1 MTPKGLNRIF
11 ATVTDLP
18 SMPAS
23 GIRMLNLLE
32 NPEAS
37 MDAIEDILR
46 HDPGLT
52 TNVLRLANS
61 AYFGIPTRVGSPRQ
75 AVILLGLRRL
85 VQLVIASC
93 VSAVM
98 GRPVPGYDLTA
109 GDLWRHSIAVAIAS
123 EALVKNNRGGG
134 VEDVFTAALLHD
146 AGKIVL
152 GRFVQEELPDIKR
165 ITADGVPL
173 VLAENM
179 VLGTDHAA
187 IGATLLE
194 AWAFPRDVVRAARW
208 HHDPEAADGRSILVD
223 IVHLA
228 DLMCRKN
235 AGPQHLDQPPE
246 ELSPAVVSRLGI
258 AEDQLEAV
266 TGKVADWV
274 DELSDALTFN

>member
-1 MTPKGLNRIF
+1 MTPKGLQRIF
-11 ATVTDLP
+11 ATVSDLP

-23 GIRMLNLLE
+23 GTRMLKLLE

-52 TNVLRLANS
+52 ANVLKLANS
-61 AYFGIPTRVGSPRQ
+61 AYFGIPTKIGSPRQ

-93 VSAVM
+93 VSAIM
-98 GRPVPGYDLTA
+98 GRPVAGCDMTA
-109 GDLWRHSIAVAIAS
+109 GDLWRHSIAVAIAA
-123 EALVKNNRGGG
+123 EALVKNKRGGG

-165 ITADGVPL
+165 ITAGGVPL

-179 VLGTDHAA
+179 VLGTDHAV
-187 IGATLLE
+187 IGAKLLE
-194 AWAFPRDVVRAARW
+194 SWALPPDVVRAVRW
-208 HHDPEAADGRSILVD
+208 HHDPEAADGPSIIVD

-228 DLMCRKN
+228 DRMCRKN
-235 AGPQHLDQPPE
+235 AGGRNLDPTPE

-258 AEDQLEAV
+258 AENQLEAV

>member
-1 MTPKGLNRIF
+1 MTPKGIQRIL

-23 GIRMLNLLE
+23 GIRMLKLLE

-37 MDAIEDILR
+37 VDAIEDILR
-46 HDPGLT
+46 QDPGLT
-52 TNVLRLANS
+52 ATVLKLANS
-61 AYFGIPTRVGSPRQ
+61 AYFGIPTKVGSPRQ

-109 GDLWRHSIAVAIAS
+109 GDLWRHSIAVAIAA
-123 EALVKNNRGGG
+123 EALVKNKPGGG
-134 VEDVFTAALLHD
+134 LEDVFTAALLHD

-165 ITADGVPL
+165 ITAGGVPL

-179 VLGTDHAA
+179 VLGTDHAV

-194 AWAFPRDVVRAARW
+194 SWAFPPDVVRAARW
-208 HHDPEAADGRSILVD
+208 HHEPEAADGRPILVD

-228 DLMCRKN
+228 DRMCQKN
-235 AGPQHLDQPPE
+235 AGGRYLGTTTE
-246 ELSPAVVSRLGI
+246 ELSPTVLYRLGLS
-258 AEDQLEAV
+258 EKQLEAV
-266 TGKVADWV
+266 TGKVSDWV
-274 DELSDALTFN
+274 EELSDALTFN

>member
-1 MTPKGLNRIF
+1 MTPKGLQRIF
-11 ATVTDLP
+11 ATITDLP

-37 MDAIEDILR
+37 VDAIEDILR

-52 TNVLRLANS
+52 ANVLKLANS

-93 VSAVM
+93 VSAIM

-109 GDLWRHSIAVAIAS
+109 GDLWRHSIAVAIAA
-123 EALVKNNRGGG
+123 EALVKKKRGGG

-152 GRFVQEELPDIKR
+152 GRFVQEELPDIQR
-165 ITADGVPL
+165 IRACGMPL

-179 VLGTDHAA
+179 VLGTDHAQ
-187 IGATLLE
+187 IGAKILE
-194 AWAFPRDVVRAARW
+194 AWAFPPDVVRAVRW
-208 HHDPEAADGRSILVD
+208 HHDPEAADGSRNLID

-235 AGPQHLDQPPE
+235 AGADPLDEAQG
-246 ELSPAVVSRLGI
+246 ELSPAVLSRLGI
-258 AEDQLEAV
+258 SQDQLAAV

>member
-1 MTPKGLNRIF
+1 MTSKGLQQIF
-11 ATVTDLP
+11 ATVTELP

-23 GIRMLNLLE
+23 GIRMLKLLE

-37 MDAIEDILR
+37 VDEIEDILR
-46 HDPGLT
+46 QDPGLT
-52 TNVLRLANS
+52 ANILKLANS

-93 VSAVM
+93 VSAIM

-109 GDLWRHSIAVAIAS
+109 GDLWRHSIAVAIAA
-123 EALVKNNRGGG
+123 EALVKNKRVGG

-165 ITADGVPL
+165 ITAGGAPL

-179 VLGTDHAA
+179 VLGIDHAQ
-187 IGATLLE
+187 IGAKILE
-194 AWAFPRDVVRAARW
+194 AWAFPIDVVRAVRW
-208 HHDPEAADGRSILVD
+208 HHDPEAADGSQILID

-235 AGPQHLDQPPE
+235 ADVGHLDVAHG

-258 AEDQLEAV
+258 AENQLEAV
-266 TGKVADWV
+266 MGKVADWV
-274 DELSDALTFN
+274 DELSDVLTFN

>member
-1 MTPKGLNRIF
+1 MTSKGVQQIF
-11 ATVTDLP
+11 ATVTELP

-23 GIRMLNLLE
+23 GIRMLKLLE

-37 MDAIEDILR
+37 VDEIEDILR
-46 HDPGLT
+46 QDPGLT
-52 TNVLRLANS
+52 ANVLKLANS

-109 GDLWRHSIAVAIAS
+109 GDLWRHSIAVAIAA
-123 EALVKNNRGGG
+123 EALVKNKRVGG

-165 ITADGVPL
+165 ITAGGAPL

-179 VLGTDHAA
+179 VLGTDHAQ
-187 IGATLLE
+187 IGAKIME
-194 AWAFPRDVVRAARW
+194 AWAFPIDVVRAVRW
-208 HHDPEAADGRSILVD
+208 HHDPEAADGSQILID

-235 AGPQHLDQPPE
+235 AGIGHLDE
-246 ELSPAVVSRLGI
+246 AHGELSPAVVRRLGI
-258 AEDQLEAV
+258 AENQLEAV
-266 TGKVADWV
+266 MGKVADWV
-274 DELSDALTFN
+274 DELSDVLTFN

>member
-1 MTPKGLNRIF
+1 MTIKAVQRIF
-11 ATVTDLP
+11 DTLTDLP

-37 MDAIEDILR
+37 VDAIEEILR
-46 HDPGLT
+46 QDPGLT
-52 TNVLRLANS
+52 ANVLKLANS
-61 AYFGIPTRVGSPRQ
+61 AYFGIPTKVGSPRQ

-93 VSAVM
+93 VSAIM

-109 GDLWRHSIAVAIAS
+109 GDLWRHSIAVAIAA
-123 EALVKNNRGGG
+123 EALVKNKRGGG

-146 AGKIVL
+146 TGKIVL
-152 GRFVQEELPDIKR
+152 GRFVQEELADIKR
-165 ITADGVPL
+165 ITAGGVPL

-187 IGATLLE
+187 IGAKLLE
-194 AWAFPRDVVRAARW
+194 AWAFPPDVVRAARW
-208 HHDPEAADGRSILVD
+208 HHDPEAADGPPLLVD
-223 IVHLA
+223 VVHLA
-228 DLMCRKN
+228 NRMCRKN
-235 AGPQHLDQPPE
+235 AGGQSPDAAPE
-246 ELSPAVVSRLGI
+246 ELSAAVVSRLGI
-258 AEDQLEAV
+258 AEDQLAAV
-266 TGKVADWV
+266 TAKVADWV

>member
-1 MTPKGLNRIF
+1 MTPKGLQRILT
-11 ATVTDLP
+11 TVTDMP
-18 SMPAS
+18 SMPSS
-23 GIRMLNLLE
+23 GTRMLNLLE

-37 MDAIEDILR
+37 VDAIEDILR

-52 TNVLRLANS
+52 ANVLKLANS
-61 AYFGIPTRVGSPRQ
+61 AYFGIPTKVGSPRQ

-93 VSAVM
+93 VGAIM

-109 GDLWRHSIAVAIAS
+109 GDLWRHSIAVAIAA
-123 EALVKNNRGGG
+123 EALVKNKRGGG
-134 VEDVFTAALLHD
+134 MEDVFTAALLHD

-152 GRFVQEELPDIKR
+152 GRFVQEELADIKR
-165 ITADGVPL
+165 ITAGGVPL

-187 IGATLLE
+187 IGAKVLE
-194 AWAFPRDVVRAARW
+194 SWAFPPDVVRAVRW
-208 HHDPEAADGRSILVD
+208 HHDPEAADGPPTMVD

-228 DLMCRKN
+228 EWMCRTN
-235 AGPQHLDQPPE
+235 AGGRNLGQAPE

-258 AEDQLEAV
+258 AENQVEAV
-266 TGKVADWV
+266 MGKVAEWV